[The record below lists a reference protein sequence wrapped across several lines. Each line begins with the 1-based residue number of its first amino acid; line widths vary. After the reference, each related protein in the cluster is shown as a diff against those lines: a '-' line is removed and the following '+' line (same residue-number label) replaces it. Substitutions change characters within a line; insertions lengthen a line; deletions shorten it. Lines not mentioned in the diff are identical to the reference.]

1 MWSSVGLPIILKIG
15 FENFKKL
22 LSGANEIDNHFKNEP
37 YDKNIPIILACLGV
51 LYNNFHN
58 CETHAIF
65 PYDHY
70 LKYLP
75 MYLQQADMES
85 NGKNTSKD
93 SMAVSYTH
101 LTLPT
106 KA

>member
-15 FENFKKL
+15 YENFEML
-22 LSGANEIDNHFKNEP
+22 LNGANEIDNHFKKKP
-37 YDKNIPIILACLGV
+37 FDKNIPVVLACLGI

-65 PYDHY
+65 PYDDY

-75 MYLQQADMES
+75 MYLQQADMEE
-85 NGKNTSKD
+85 
-93 SMAVSYTH
+93 
-101 LTLPT
+101 
-106 KA
+106 